1 MPQSVKTSY
10 DGLVTNSLNYTI
22 KYGYSQRI
30 YCLSSYF
37 IYSKIMP
44 QAKISLLCYDLKNAL
59 RSRAMSLSK
68 SHKQV
73 ALKALLAIVMLSGLA
88 GVAGSQLAPDM
99 PLLTILLNCAI
110 WAAVMFVALIFVAVL
125 SLTFNQFILRHGG
138 TDADWFWFKGEP
150 PGLERQREQL
160 KAQKE

>member
-1 MPQSVKTSY
+1 M
-10 DGLVTNSLNYTI
+10 L
-22 KYGYSQRI
+22 
-30 YCLSSYF
+30 
-37 IYSKIMP
+37 
-44 QAKISLLCYDLKNAL
+44 
-59 RSRAMSLSK
+59 LSK
-68 SHKQV
+68 THLHLV
-73 ALKALLAIVMLSGLA
+73 VKALFEIVMLSGLA

-110 WAAVMFVALIFVAVL
+110 WAAVMFVALVFVAIL

-138 TDADWFWFKGEP
+138 TDAAWFWFKSEP